1 MRQRKKMEIVD
12 AIDLFHQYILVEKGL
27 SKQTW
32 ISYLEDIQAF
42 FTYFSNKKTTDDLS
56 ETDLY
61 EFLKYELALGKT
73 VSTALR
79 RLSSTRGF
87 YVFLK
92 KEGYY
97 TGSIPDIETPKKPKH
112 LPNCL
117 SEEEVDKLLAAPDLT
132 SPSGIRDKAMLETMY
147 SSGLRVTELLKLEK
161 GQVNLNKGVVIVFGK
176 GAKERKVPLS
186 DYAVEY
192 IKKYLSEV
200 RNKSENKGSKYLF
213 LNKKG
218 EPISRVYF
226 FRQVRK
232 YSELAGIT
240 TQVSPHTLRHSFA
253 THLLNHGAQL
263 RIVQSMLGHTN
274 IATTQIYTH
283 VSSEKL
289 KADYDKI
296 MKGEDDNE

>member
-1 MRQRKKMEIVD
+1 MEIVD

-27 SKQTW
+27 SPQTW
-32 ISYLEDIQAF
+32 ISYLEDLQSF
-42 FTYFSNKKTTDDLS
+42 FNYFQEKTKTEDLE

-61 EFLKYELALGKT
+61 EFLKYELSLGRT

-79 RLSSTRGF
+79 KLSSTRGF
-87 YVFLK
+87 FIFLK

-117 SEEEVDKLLAAPDLT
+117 TEEEVDKLLDAPDLS

-147 SSGLRVTELLKLEK
+147 SSGLRVSELLKLEK
-161 GQVNLNKGVVIVFGK
+161 GQVNLTKGVITVFGK

-186 DYAVEY
+186 DYAIEY
-192 IKKYLSEV
+192 IKKYLNEV

-213 LNKKG
+213 LSKRG

-226 FRQVRK
+226 FKQVKK
-232 YSELAGIT
+232 YSELAGIE

-263 RIVQSMLGHTN
+263 RIVQGMLGHTN

-283 VSSEKL
+283 VSSDKL
-289 KADYDKI
+289 KSDYDKI
-296 MKGEDDNE
+296 MK

>member
-1 MRQRKKMEIVD
+1 MEIVD
-12 AIDLFHQYILVEKGL
+12 AIDLFHQYVLVEKGL

-32 ISYLEDIQAF
+32 ISYLEDLQAF
-42 FTYFSNKKTTDDLS
+42 FAYFNSKETTEDLL

-61 EFLKYELALGKT
+61 EFLRYELSLGLS

-79 RLSSTRGF
+79 RLSSTRSF
-87 YVFLK
+87 YIFLK
-92 KEGYY
+92 KDGYY
-97 TGSIPDIETPKKPKH
+97 NGGIPDIESPKKPKH

-117 SEEEVDKLLAAPDLT
+117 TEEEVDKLLEAPDLT

-147 SSGLRVTELLKLEK
+147 SSGLRVSELLLLEK
-161 GQVNLNKGVVIVFGK
+161 GQVNLSKGIITVFGK

-186 DYAVEY
+186 EYAIEY
-192 IKKYLSEV
+192 IKKYIKEV
-200 RNKSENKGSKYLF
+200 RNQSDNKGSKYLF
-213 LNKKG
+213 LSKKG

-226 FRQVRK
+226 FKQVKK

-263 RIVQSMLGHTN
+263 RIVQGMLGHTN

-283 VSSEKL
+283 VSTEKL
-289 KADYDKI
+289 KEDYDKI
-296 MKGEDDNE
+296 MK

>member
-1 MRQRKKMEIVD
+1 MEIVD

-27 SKQTW
+27 SPQTW
-32 ISYLEDIQAF
+32 VSYLEDLQSF
-42 FTYFSNKKTTDDLS
+42 FNYFQEKTKTEDLE

-61 EFLKYELALGKT
+61 EFLKYELSLGRT
-73 VSTALR
+73 VSTVLR
-79 RLSSTRGF
+79 KLSSTRGF
-87 YVFLK
+87 FIFLK

-117 SEEEVDKLLAAPDLT
+117 TEEEVDKLLDAPDLT

-147 SSGLRVTELLKLEK
+147 SSGLRVSELLKLEK
-161 GQVNLNKGVVIVFGK
+161 GQVNLTKGVITVFGK
-176 GAKERKVPLS
+176 GAKERKVPVS

-192 IKKYLSEV
+192 IRKYLNEV

-213 LNKKG
+213 LSKKG
-218 EPISRVYF
+218 EPLSRVYF
-226 FRQVRK
+226 FKQVKK
-232 YSELAGIT
+232 YSELAGIE

-263 RIVQSMLGHTN
+263 RIVQGMLGHTN

-283 VSSEKL
+283 VSSDKL
-289 KADYDKI
+289 KSDYDKI
-296 MKGEDDNE
+296 MK

>member
-1 MRQRKKMEIVD
+1 MEIVD

-27 SKQTW
+27 SPQTW
-32 ISYLEDIQAF
+32 ISYLEDLQSF
-42 FTYFSNKKTTDDLS
+42 FNYFQEKTKTEDLE

-61 EFLKYELALGKT
+61 EFLKYELSLGRT

-79 RLSSTRGF
+79 KLSSTRGF
-87 YVFLK
+87 FIFLK

-117 SEEEVDKLLAAPDLT
+117 TEEEVDKLLDAPDLS

-147 SSGLRVTELLKLEK
+147 SSGLRVSELLKLEK
-161 GQVNLNKGVVIVFGK
+161 GQVNLTKGVITVFGK

-192 IKKYLSEV
+192 IRKYLNEV

-213 LNKKG
+213 LSRKG

-226 FRQVRK
+226 FKQVKK
-232 YSELAGIT
+232 YSELAGIE

-263 RIVQSMLGHTN
+263 RIVQGMLGHTN

-283 VSSEKL
+283 VSSDKL
-289 KADYDKI
+289 KSDYDKI
-296 MKGEDDNE
+296 MK